1 MEKPLPLLEFN
12 NVSKVFGQANRGL
25 SGVRSGRR
33 LFPARRGIKVLDGIN
48 LSVGKGEAVGL
59 VGESGAGKTT
69 LAALAAG
76 LEMPSAGGVRVFGP
90 APDPETG
97 ASRGRGRAARL
108 NRARQ
113 LQLIWQDARG
123 SLDPRM
129 KIGASLAEPLRIHGL
144 DSRRE
149 LDMKVSALMSE
160 TGLDASLRSRYP
172 HELSG
177 GEVQRVV
184 IARALALDPAVLICD
199 EPASSLDAANKVRI
213 ARLLGRLRR
222 ERGLALLVIAHDLG
236 LVRFLT
242 ERIFIIYRGRI
253 VESGPTA
260 AVLDNPLHPYTRLLV
275 SCDPSMPGWNKMSG
289 ATETH
294 PGRKQALQQGQSG
307 CGFAW
312 RCPQKSGVCL
322 GIVPELSSL
331 GEGRRVACLNPVS
344 AADVAEH
351 PVERLTGLLEG

>member
-1 MEKPLPLLEFN
+1 MPLLEFI
-12 NVSKVFGQANRGL
+12 NVSKVFGRADHSL
-25 SGVRSGRR
+25 SCGQSGHR

-48 LSVGKGEAVGL
+48 LSVGEGEAVGL

-76 LEMPSAGGVRVFGP
+76 LELPSAGGVSVSGP
-90 APDPETG
+90 GPDPETG
-97 ASRGRGRAARL
+97 AFRKRGKAARL
-108 NRARQ
+108 KRARQ

-129 KIGASLAEPLRIHGL
+129 KIGAALAEPLRIHGH
-144 DSRRE
+144 DSRHE
-149 LDMKVSALMSE
+149 LDLKVSALMSE

-184 IARALALDPAVLICD
+184 IARALALDPAVLVCD
-199 EPASSLDAANKVRI
+199 EPASSLDAGNKVRI
-213 ARLLGRLRR
+213 ARLLSRLRR

-275 SCDPSMPGWNKMSG
+275 SCDPSMPGWNKMLG
-289 ATETH
+289 ATGTQ
-294 PGRKQALQQGQSG
+294 PGRKQILRPHLRG
-307 CGFAW
+307 CGFAC
-312 RCPQKSGVCL
+312 RCSQKSAACQGSA
-322 GIVPELSSL
+322 PELSSW
-331 GEGRRVACLNPVS
+331 GEDRRVACLYPVS

>member
-1 MEKPLPLLEFN
+1 M
-12 NVSKVFGQANRGL
+12 
-25 SGVRSGRR
+25 
-33 LFPARRGIKVLDGIN
+33 LDGIN
-48 LSVGKGEAVGL
+48 LSVGEGEAVGL

-76 LEMPSAGGVRVFGP
+76 LELPSAGGVSISGP
-90 APDPETG
+90 DPDPETG
-97 ASRGRGRAARL
+97 GFRKRGKAARL
-108 NRARQ
+108 KRARQ

-129 KIGASLAEPLRIHGL
+129 KIGAALAEPLRIHGL
-144 DSRRE
+144 DSRHE
-149 LDMKVSALMSE
+149 LDIKVSALMSE

-184 IARALALDPAVLICD
+184 IARALALDPAVLVCD
-199 EPASSLDAANKVRI
+199 EPASSLDAGNKVRI
-213 ARLLGRLRR
+213 ARLLSRLRR

-236 LVRFLT
+236 LVRVLT

-275 SCDPSMPGWNKMSG
+275 SCDPSMPGWNKMLG
-289 ATETH
+289 ATGTQ
-294 PGRKQALQQGQSG
+294 PGRKQVLRPHLRG
-307 CGFAW
+307 CGFAC
-312 RCPQKSGVCL
+312 RCSQKSAACQGSA
-322 GIVPELSSL
+322 PELSSW
-331 GEGRRVACLNPVS
+331 GEDRRVACLNPVS

-351 PVERLTGLLEG
+351 PVERLTGILEG